1 MSSITRIVV
10 ATDFSAAAE
19 RAVRRAALMTKQ
31 LGAELHLLHVV
42 HPLDSY
48 PGAQRARQLR
58 YFGQMLQEASNS
70 RLATLATSLN
80 QDFAIPVIAAT
91 RIGRVHAQIADYA
104 KANAASLVVAG
115 ARGENTFLDLLLG
128 STVSRLL
135 RVADCPVL
143 IVRNSEVDSYRRV
156 IAAVD
161 FSDGSAKVPAL
172 ARTAAPGARIELLYI
187 FNQVQEARMREVAL
201 DDAKLDQ
208 YCDQALAEVGEQ
220 LDKILAEQGDDQMV
234 GQVLSGYPPA
244 EICTRAATV
253 NADLIVLGRFGASG
267 LEEWLLGG
275 VSKDV
280 AHVAKCDVLLGC

>member
-104 KANAASLVVAG
+104 KANNVDLIVAG
-115 ARGENTFLDLLLG
+115 ARGENTLLDLNLG
-128 STVSRLL
+128 SNVSRLL
-135 RVADCPVL
+135 RLAACPML
-143 IVRNSEVDSYRRV
+143 IVRNSQADSYRQV

-161 FSDGSAKVPAL
+161 FSGGSAKVPAL
-172 ARTAAPGARIELLYI
+172 AHTAAPGARIEVLHI
-187 FNQVQEARMREVAL
+187 FDQVQEARMCEVGPVA
-201 DDAKLDQ
+201 ARLDQ
-208 YCDQALAEVGEQ
+208 YCDQAQAEAGAQ
-220 LDKILAEQGDDQMV
+220 LDKILAEQGNDHMV
-234 GQVLSGYPPA
+234 GQVLTGYPPA
-244 EICTRAATV
+244 KIFSRSAILH
-253 NADLIVLGRFGASG
+253 ADLIVLGRFGVSG
-267 LEEWLLGG
+267 LEEGLLGG

-280 AHVAKCDVLLGC
+280 VHVADCDVLLGC